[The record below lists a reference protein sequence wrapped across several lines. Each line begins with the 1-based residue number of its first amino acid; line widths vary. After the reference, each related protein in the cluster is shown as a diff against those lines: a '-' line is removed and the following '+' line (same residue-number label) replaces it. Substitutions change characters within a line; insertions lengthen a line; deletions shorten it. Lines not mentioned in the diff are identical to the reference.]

1 MQSIIENLLC
11 IARFENGSIKIKAA
25 PLSIPA
31 LFERLIDET
40 KTYAPGISF
49 DTHIEVETVHTDAE
63 LLHQACT
70 IIISNSVK
78 FAGENAHI
86 TLSDE
91 AVQAEQDWGFP
102 SIKALCTRS
111 DGSVYAENGKRKGAV
126 IIMQLLQNNIYE
138 SIP

>member
-31 LFERLIDET
+31 LFERLVDET
-40 KTYAPGISF
+40 KTYAPGVSF
-49 DTHIEVETVHTDAE
+49 DTHIEVETIHTDAE

-91 AVQAEQDWGFP
+91 AVQAERDWGFL
-102 SIKALCTRS
+102 SLKVLCK
-111 DGSVYAENGKRKGAV
+111 Y
-126 IIMQLLQNNIYE
+126 
-138 SIP
+138 